1 METSQASG
9 LKGKLEKTS
18 SIQHGNK
25 KKQKLRTEDGGRMT
39 KDEGRRRGRRRG
51 RRWEPGSDT
60 RLTSGRRNDISPV
73 NSVEFSSF
81 LLTH

>member
-9 LKGKLEKTS
+9 LKVKLEKTT

-25 KKQKLRTEDGGRMT
+25 KKQKPRTDDG
-39 KDEGRRRGRRRG
+39 GRRRG

-60 RLTSGRRNDISPV
+60 RLTSDGRNDISPV